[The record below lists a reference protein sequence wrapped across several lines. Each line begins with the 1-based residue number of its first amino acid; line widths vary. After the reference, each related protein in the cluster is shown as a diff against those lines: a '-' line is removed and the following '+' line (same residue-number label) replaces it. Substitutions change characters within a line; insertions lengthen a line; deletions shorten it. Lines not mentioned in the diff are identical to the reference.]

1 MLAGA
6 VLCLL
11 EVWWQRLQSHLC
23 GYVLSSVETMPA
35 QPYFSGFGPLP
46 AEIESRLMV
55 EARPQYS
62 ATSSPRNDAVVICV
76 HGFTGVPYEVAPSV
90 RALADLGIPAVAPL
104 LPGHG
109 YKHRDEQVQAF
120 AKITKEGMLAAA
132 RQEIARAREQYTQV
146 GMFGFSMGGA
156 ISLIMAA
163 EGLLDACAV
172 AAPALRLPTKAEV
185 LIPLLGWANFALSAP
200 HTEPFYL
207 PGYEFHHSR
216 ALQALWQLSRQARH
230 RLSDIQCPVLGIHS
244 HNDLT
249 VPPVVLALME
259 QHIPGQIK
267 TAWFDESGHVMLLD
281 KSGLAVAS
289 SVAEFFR
296 SQLFTGRVS

>member
-1 MLAGA
+1 
-6 VLCLL
+6 
-11 EVWWQRLQSHLC
+11 
-23 GYVLSSVETMPA
+23 
-35 QPYFSGFGPLP
+35 
-46 AEIESRLMV
+46 MV

-62 ATSSPRNDAVVICV
+62 ATSNARHDAVVICV
-76 HGFTGVPYEVAPSV
+76 HGFTGVPYEGAPAV
-90 RALADLGIPAVAPL
+90 RALADLGVPAVAPL

-109 YKHRDEQVQAF
+109 YKDRDEQMQEF
-120 AKITKEGMLAAA
+120 ASITQDGMLAAA
-132 RQEIARAREQYTQV
+132 RQEIRRAREQYAQV

-156 ISLIMAA
+156 IALIMAA

-185 LIPLLGWANFALSAP
+185 LIPLLGWLSFAVSAP

-216 ALQALWQLSRQARH
+216 ALKALWQLSRQSRH
-230 RLSDIQCPVLGIHS
+230 RLPEIQCPVLGIHS

-259 QHIPGQIK
+259 QHIPGQVK
-267 TAWFDESGHVMLLD
+267 TAWFDQSGHVMLLD

-289 SVAEFFR
+289 SIAAFFQ
-296 SQLFTGRVS
+296 SQLLREWEASQ

>member
-1 MLAGA
+1 
-6 VLCLL
+6 
-11 EVWWQRLQSHLC
+11 
-23 GYVLSSVETMPA
+23 
-35 QPYFSGFGPLP
+35 
-46 AEIESRLMV
+46 MV
-55 EARPQYS
+55 EARPQYL
-62 ATSSPRNDAVVICV
+62 TTKRPRNDAVVICI
-76 HGFTGVPYEVAPSV
+76 HGFTGVPYEVAPAA
-90 RALADLGIPAVAPL
+90 RALADLGIPAVVPL

-109 YKHRDEQVQAF
+109 YKDRNEQIQEF

-156 ISLIMAA
+156 IALIMAA

-172 AAPALRLPTKAEV
+172 AAPALRLPTTAEV
-185 LIPLLGWANFALSAP
+185 LIPLLGWASFAVSAP

-216 ALQALWQLSRQARH
+216 ALQALWQLSRQARR
-230 RLSDIQCPVLGIHS
+230 RLRDIQCPVLGIHS
-244 HNDLT
+244 HKDPT
-249 VPPVVLALME
+249 IPPVVLALME
-259 QHIPGQIK
+259 QYIPAQIK

-289 SVAEFFR
+289 SVAEFFQCHIAPSAPSGTLSER
-296 SQLFTGRVS
+296 